1 MERQDV
7 DKTIQKFITD
17 MHYIENEHVLG
28 CFFYGSFLTGFN
40 HKKSDIDL
48 HIIFDNSDP
57 YRLIRGNKFVNGT
70 RIEYFEKPIDD
81 LYLSI
86 NNDFNR
92 QNNALLSRIVHGTD
106 DGTIIFQP
114 DLKVYFNIRLNK
126 VVGLFFEKYEFWQ
139 YIYKNYPPKERMK
152 SAFKESHLVLDEN
165 CDNSHIPHYKV
176 LRPKTRKSQSDKHKE
191 GEIYTKSDGEVYTI
205 VYNTERRVCELVW
218 EAFQGEIP
226 QGFRVCHIDGNK
238 HNNRLDNLKL
248 DKE

>member
-1 MERQDV
+1 MKNEFWIFCKTKKCKELVIDIYDEKYMERPREERFSELKNLLSNDIMEIKIVNAQWS
-7 DKTIQKFITD
+7 K
-17 MHYIENEHVLG
+17 G
-28 CFFYGSFLTGFN
+28 CLPQMSLDLEL
-40 HKKSDIDL
+40 KKSWV
-48 HIIFDNSDP
+48 
-57 YRLIRGNKFVNGT
+57 G
-70 RIEYFEKPIDD
+70 IE
-81 LYLSI
+81 
-86 NNDFNR
+86 
-92 QNNALLSRIVHGTD
+92 RIV
-106 DGTIIFQP
+106 
-114 DLKVYFNIRLNK
+114 NIHNML
-126 VVGLFFEKYEFWQ
+126 E